1 MAIFI
6 NNLMVADTQN
16 KYKSLKDYTLKNRG
30 KSSSYRTSNRM
41 LILSVENSYLTFIPA
56 LGKIPRNAAQPM
68 HATIF
73 IIRLKAF
80 DNPDANACGNFMF
93 LTIHHLEEKHE
104 SIGAW

>member
-1 MAIFI
+1 MANFI
-6 NNLMVADTQN
+6 YNLMVADTQS

-41 LILSVENSYLTFIPA
+41 LILSMEPSYLTFIPA

-73 IIRLKAF
+73 IIRLKA
-80 DNPDANACGNFMF
+80 
-93 LTIHHLEEKHE
+93 LTTQTRTRVGILYF
-104 SIGAW
+104 